1 MNANEH
7 ATARSLE
14 RIAADRMRSDLQML
28 AADAEQLLRATADHT
43 GDRIGEVRAR
53 VLESL
58 AGVKARAGDFRDD
71 TLNNARA
78 AGRVADDYVHDNP
91 WRIVAIGALAG
102 LGLGL
107 LVGLVRGS
115 SSDY

>member
-1 MNANEH
+1 MNANERF
-7 ATARSLE
+7 TARSIE

-28 AADAEQLLRATADHT
+28 AADAEQLLRATADQT
-43 GDRIGEVRAR
+43 GDRIGEVRAK

-58 AGVKARAGDFRDD
+58 AGVKARAGGLRDD
-71 TLNNARA
+71 TLSNARA

-91 WRIVAIGALAG
+91 WRIVAIGAIAG

-107 LVGLVRGS
+107 LLGRGS
-115 SSDY
+115 STDS

>member
-7 ATARSLE
+7 ATARSIE

-71 TLNNARA
+71 TLNSARA